1 MDSDPLLLLDEPSNT
16 KCRKEDVAECVGGH
30 TATSVVKEAAQL
42 NQYANKAHE
51 RNIKAHRFI

>member
-1 MDSDPLLLLDEPSNT
+1 MDSDQLLLLDEPSNT

-42 NQYANKAHE
+42 DQHTSEAHARNK
-51 RNIKAHRFI
+51 KSHRFE